1 MNTMD
6 STEILIRP
14 VITES
19 TFNLIESQNKIVFIV
34 DRKANKKMIKGAIEK
49 TYSVKCTKINT
60 MITPRGEKKAYMSL
74 DLANSAS
81 EVANK
86 MGIF

>member
-1 MNTMD
+1 MD

-19 TFNLIESQNKIVFIV
+19 TFNLIESENKLVFIV
-34 DRKANKKMIKGAIEK
+34 DRKANKKMIKSAIEQ
-49 TYSVKCTKINT
+49 TYSVKCEKINT
-60 MITPRGEKKAYMSL
+60 VITPRGEKKAYIRL
-74 DLANSAS
+74 DRTASAS

>member
-1 MNTMD
+1 MD

-19 TFNLIESQNKIVFIV
+19 TFNLIESENKLVFIV

-49 TYSVKCTKINT
+49 TYSVKCEKINT
-60 MITPRGEKKAYMSL
+60 VVTPRGEKKAYIRL
-74 DLANSAS
+74 DKANSAS

>member
-1 MNTMD
+1 MD
-6 STEILIRP
+6 PTEILIRP

-19 TFNLIESQNKIVFIV
+19 TFNLIENENKLVFIV
-34 DRKANKKMIKGAIEK
+34 DKKANKKMIKGAIEK
-49 TYSVKCTKINT
+49 MYSVKCRKINT
-60 MITPRGEKKAYMSL
+60 VITPRGEKKAFIRL
-74 DLANSAS
+74 DPANPAS